1 MNFLINNVLKV
12 VMKNQQ
18 KFGLFTSICMVV
30 GIVIGSGI
38 FFKSDS
44 VLVYTNGNVL
54 LGVVVFVIAAMAI
67 IFGSLTIA
75 ELAVRTDEAGGIIAY
90 ADKYIGKRA
99 GCVFGWFQNFI
110 YFPTLIAVVSWVVGI
125 YFCILFGIDGSFEF
139 QIVIGIVTFAI
150 LYGLHYVS
158 TKVAGIFQNMATI
171 IKLIPIFLCI
181 FAALVFGNP
190 DFTVLNSYSPTT
202 ASWIAAIGPIAF
214 TYDGWIIATNLS
226 HEIKDSQ
233 RNLRLAFIIGPIFI
247 LLAYVLYF
255 VSISLILDPQTI
267 MQSGAGYVDI
277 LATQILGDFGSKI
290 FLAFIVI
297 SILGTLNGLILGS
310 SRGLYALGK
319 NKLIPNGEKL
329 AIIHEKWDTPTNA
342 ILASCAL
349 TSIWLVVHFITTKF
363 QILGN
368 SDISEIAIVTMYI
381 MYVVLYVQV
390 MKLKAKGEIKSVV
403 RGYIIPFLAIIG
415 SLFIF
420 FGGMQD
426 SMFWLYS
433 LFSLLVIIVAYL
445 YARKNIV

>member
-1 MNFLINNVLKV
+1 
-12 VMKNQQ
+12 MKNQQ

-30 GIVIGSGI
+30 GIVIGTGI

-67 IFGSLTIA
+67 IFGSLTVS
-75 ELAVRTDEAGGIIAY
+75 ELAVRTEETGGIIAY
-90 ADKYIGKRA
+90 ADKYISKRA

-125 YFCILFGIDGSFEF
+125 YFCILFGINGSFEL
-139 QIVIGIVTFAI
+139 QIAIGIVTYI
-150 LYGLHYVS
+150 MLYSLHYVS

-171 IKLIPIFLCI
+171 IKLIPIFLSIIAALI
-181 FAALVFGNP
+181 FANP
-190 DFTVLNSYSPTT
+190 DFSVLNSYSPTT

-233 RNLRLAFIIGPIFI
+233 RNLRLALIIGPIFI

-255 VSISLILDPQTI
+255 VSISLILGPQTI
-267 MQSGAGYVDI
+267 MQSGTEYVYI
-277 LATQILGDFGSKI
+277 LATYILGDFGAKI
-290 FLAFIVI
+290 FLAFIVV
-297 SILGTLNGLILGS
+297 SILGTLNGLVLGS
-310 SRGLYALGK
+310 SRGIYALGK

-329 AIIHEKWDTPTNA
+329 TTIHEKWDTPTTA
-342 ILASCAL
+342 IVVSCIL
-349 TSIWLVVHFITTKF
+349 TSIWLIVHYITTRF

-390 MKLKAKGEIKSVV
+390 MKLKAKGEINSVI
-403 RGYIIPFLAIIG
+403 RGYVIPFLAILG

-420 FGGMQD
+420 FGGMQG
-426 SMFWLYS
+426 SMFWLYNV
-433 LFSLLVIIVAYL
+433 FSLIVIVIAYL
-445 YARKNIV
+445 YARKNIDK